1 MRGVPGPVM
10 AFRAK
15 DWDLRPVGAI
25 LEARDEAAILSS
37 DIRKFKGSLETAD
50 DH

>member
-15 DWDLRPVGAI
+15 DWDLRPAAAI
-25 LEARDEAAILSS
+25 LDARDGAAILST
-37 DIRKFKGSLETAD
+37 DIRRFKDSIETAD
-50 DH
+50 HH